1 MSIFSVLLLAYFIS
15 NEEFLTKLLFFQYQH
30 FKCLAFGYDN
40 NVCLQS
46 TPPSDSVHLL
56 GIVVF
61 STLALQVHAQEVSNH
76 PPTHTHTLSLSLFLS
91 LNLCLPSLCSENG
104 QNRIIMHKSCSEC
117 FLMLDQF
124 FLSTVL
130 ANAKFPARAVV
141 YF

>member
-30 FKCLAFGYDN
+30 FKCFAFGYDN

-76 PPTHTHTLSLSLFLS
+76 PPPTHTHTLSLSFSLSISVFLPFALKMVKTGS
-91 LNLCLPSLCSENG
+91 
-104 QNRIIMHKSCSEC
+104 
-117 FLMLDQF
+117 
-124 FLSTVL
+124 
-130 ANAKFPARAVV
+130 
-141 YF
+141 